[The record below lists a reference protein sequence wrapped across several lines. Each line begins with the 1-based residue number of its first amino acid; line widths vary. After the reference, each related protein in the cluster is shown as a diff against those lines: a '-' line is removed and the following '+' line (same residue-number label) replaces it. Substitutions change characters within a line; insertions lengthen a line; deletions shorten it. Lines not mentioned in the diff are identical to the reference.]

1 VPATSKL
8 NVGGA
13 MPEQTQVTRAPS
25 PALATVAVMMGA
37 RNGERYLR
45 QQIGTI
51 ARQRVGRIDLWIS
64 DDGSTDATRDI
75 VAETAARWTRGVV
88 HFLRGP
94 QRGFAEN
101 FRSLMSND
109 AIAADYFCFSD
120 QDDLWDEDKLSVA
133 IDWLATQ
140 DPAVPALYCSR
151 TLTVDRE
158 GVPIGMSP
166 LFACPPS
173 FRNAL
178 VQSIAGANT
187 MVLNPSAHALV
198 REASRRTGFVSHDWW
213 CYLMVTGAGGV
224 VHYSP
229 EPRIAYR
236 QHEGNLVGANN
247 TWSARMVRL
256 KGFLSGRFRDWNDR
270 NLAALAACEDLL
282 TDEARRLTAELS
294 RARKGNLPAR
304 LGALRRSGVYR
315 QSTLEQAML
324 YAACA
329 LNKI

>member
-1 VPATSKL
+1 MSDLSQVP
-8 NVGGA
+8 G
-13 MPEQTQVTRAPS
+13 APS
-25 PALATVAVMMGA
+25 PAEATVAVMMGA

-45 QQIGTI
+45 QQLATI
-51 ARQRVGRIDLWIS
+51 ARQRVARIDLWVS
-64 DDGSTDATRDI
+64 DDGSTDTTRDI
-75 VAETAARWTRGVV
+75 IAETAERWTKGTV
-88 HFLRGP
+88 HLLDGP

-101 FRSLMSND
+101 FRSLMTHD
-109 AIAADYFCFSD
+109 GIAADYVCFSD

-133 IDWLATQ
+133 IKWLARQ

-151 TLTVDRE
+151 TLTVDRN

-166 LFACPPS
+166 LFARPPD

-187 MVLNPSAHALV
+187 MVLNPSAHALM

-236 QHEGNLVGANN
+236 QHETNLVGANN
-247 TWSARMVRL
+247 TWSARLVRL
-256 KGFLSGRFRDWNDR
+256 KGFLGGRFSDWNDR
-270 NLAALAACEDLL
+270 NLAGLAACEDLL
-282 TDEARRLTAELS
+282 TDEARRLAAALTK
-294 RARKGNLPAR
+294 ARKGGMLGR
-304 LGALRRSGVYR
+304 LAALRHSGVYR
-315 QSTLEQAML
+315 QSAVEQAML

>member
-1 VPATSKL
+1 MPDLSHAPKAPPPA
-8 NVGGA
+8 
-13 MPEQTQVTRAPS
+13 E
-25 PALATVAVMMGA
+25 ATVAVMMGA
-37 RNGERYLR
+37 RNGARFLR
-45 QQIGTI
+45 QQLATI
-51 ARQRVGRIDLWIS
+51 ARQRVARIDLWIS

-75 VAETAARWTRGVV
+75 VAETAGRWNRGEV
-88 HFLRGP
+88 HLVDGP

-101 FRSLMSND
+101 FRSLMVND
-109 AIAADYFCFSD
+109 GILADYACFSD

-133 IDWLATQ
+133 IEWLARQ
-140 DPAVPALYCSR
+140 DASVPALYCSR

-166 LFACPPS
+166 LFSRPPD

-187 MVLNPSAHALV
+187 MVLNATAHALM

-213 CYLMVTGAGGV
+213 CYLMVTGAGGA

-236 QHEGNLVGANN
+236 QHETNLVGANN
-247 TWSARMVRL
+247 TWSARLVRL
-256 KGFLSGRFRDWNDR
+256 KGFLGGRFSDWNER
-270 NLAALAACEDLL
+270 NLSALAACEDLL
-282 TDEARRLTAELS
+282 TDEARALAAGLAK
-294 RARKGNLPAR
+294 ARTGGVLAR
-304 LGALRRSGVYR
+304 LAALRRSGVYR
-315 QSTLEQAML
+315 QSAVEQAML

-329 LNKI
+329 INKI